1 MIIRLFSVSDQMG
14 LEGFHEAFQ
23 AVLGWS
29 GDLGYIVR
37 IHGHEH
43 NGFPARRRRTR
54 RQPRLSDFRLRRQEK
69 FFYACDLMDMWEWD
83 MRVVDIQEGLV
94 GDEAVVCL
102 GGRGAVPPQYC
113 GGPRGYRLMLKRQR
127 DGDAASDPV
136 QMEMAIQWL
145 ASTQEEPTGGWDY
158 LRKVLA
164 EGWDSVDRRLEEYGP
179 LEPGRFSLKEANER
193 VARLDRHVAARP

>member
-14 LEGFHEAFQ
+14 LESFHDVFHAI
-23 AVLGWS
+23 LGWS

-37 IHGHEH
+37 IHGQEH
-43 NGFPARRRRTR
+43 NGLPARRRRTR
-54 RQPRLSDFRLRRQEK
+54 RPPRLSDFRLRRQEK

-94 GDEAVVCL
+94 GDEAAACL

-127 DGDAASDPV
+127 EGDATSDPV
-136 QMEMAIQWL
+136 QMEVAIQWL

-164 EGWDSVDRRLEEYGP
+164 EGWNSVDRRLEECGP

-193 VARLDRHVAARP
+193 VVRLDRYVAARP